1 VLPLSQ
7 GSDALEARR
16 TYRLYGVVTVVPDDL
31 VLRANEVDAEPELT
45 VDVVYEAPLAPWE
58 MAEELY
64 ATMPRVGVG
73 VSDFVFS
80 RLPDRDVITI
90 AGTGQVH
97 LLDERMIFY
106 LQEPD
111 HVFLVEIVLL
121 GLAMAFWL
129 ERRGSSTLH
138 GSAVSLG
145 GKGVAFVAT
154 GGTGK
159 SSLAAYLAANG
170 DPLITEDLLA
180 LSWQDGTSFAEP
192 AVAQFRLWPEVAA
205 QYSENWEALPQP
217 HPRFSK
223 RKLLVGEDGVGSLA
237 PKPVPLRRIYVLQR
251 TERPDYEPTV
261 IPLSGGDGLAELLT
275 HSYLPEIAEKFGWQ
289 ARRLGQLAQLLGVAP
304 VQLLRYRSGTDQ
316 LHAVRAAIVED
327 LNR

>member
-1 VLPLSQ
+1 MK
-7 GSDALEARR
+7 ARR
-16 TYRLYGVVTVVPDDL
+16 TYRLYGVAVTVPDEL
-31 VLRANEVDAEPELT
+31 VLRANEVDDAPELI
-45 VDVVYEAPLAPWE
+45 VDVVYEAPPASWE

-64 ATMPRVGVG
+64 VTMPRAGFD
-73 VSDFVFS
+73 VSDFLFF

-90 AGTGQVH
+90 TGTGEVH
-97 LLDERMIFY
+97 LLDQQMVFY

-111 HVFLVEIVLL
+111 HAFLVEIVLL

-129 ERRGSSTLH
+129 ERRGESTLH

-145 GKGVAFVAT
+145 GQGVAFVAT

-180 LSWQDGTSFAEP
+180 LSWRDGTPFAEP
-192 AVAQFRLWPEVAA
+192 SVAQFRLWPEVAA
-205 QYSENWEALPQP
+205 QYAEDWESLPQP

-223 RKLLVGEDGVGSLA
+223 RKLLVGEDGVGSFA
-237 PKPVPLRRIYVLQR
+237 TEPVPLRRIYVLQR
-251 TERPDYEPTV
+251 TERPQYEPTV
-261 IPLSGGDGLAELLT
+261 IPLSAGDGLSELLV

-289 ARRLGQLAQLLGVAP
+289 ARRLGQLARLVGVTS

-316 LHAVRAAIVED
+316 LPEVRAAIAED